1 MAVSGSGSSAGG
13 LVRVPMTWEEY
24 EALEPDARHE
34 YVEGCLVVNP
44 RPSGEHQIA
53 LLRLAALL
61 EGAVHSGFAV
71 YVEWAWKPAA
81 DEWAPD
87 IMICPRQKA
96 VRFTG
101 TPELIIEIL
110 SSNRARDLVM
120 KPHKYA
126 QAGLPRYWV
135 FDPETLVLTA
145 FELQDGFF
153 VEVAEVGPDDEVA
166 LDFGVGT
173 VTVNPRRLMADR

>member
-1 MAVSGSGSSAGG
+1 MAVSGSGSKAGA
-13 LVRVPMTWEEY
+13 LVRVPMSWEEY

-44 RPSGEHQIA
+44 RPTGEHQVA
-53 LLRLAALL
+53 LLRLATLL
-61 EGAVHSGFAV
+61 ESVVHPGFAV
-71 YVEWAWKPAA
+71 YIEWSWKPAA
-81 DEWAPD
+81 DEWGPD
-87 IMICPRQKA
+87 IMVCPRQKA

-145 FELQDGFF
+145 FELREGFF
-153 VEVAEVGPDDEVA
+153 VDVAEVGPDDEVT

-173 VTVNPRRLMADR
+173 VMVNPRRLMADR

>member
-1 MAVSGSGSSAGG
+1 MAVPGGRSRAGA

-44 RPSGEHQIA
+44 RPTGEHQIA
-53 LLRLAALL
+53 LRRLSRLL
-61 EGAVHSGFAV
+61 EDAVATGYEV
-71 YVEWAWKPAA
+71 YGEWSWKPGK

-87 IMICPRQKA
+87 IMVCPREKT

-101 TPELIIEIL
+101 IPELIVEIL
-110 SSNRARDLVM
+110 SSNRALDLVM

-135 FDPETLVLTA
+135 FDPEALVLTA
-145 FELQDGFF
+145 FELRDGFF
-153 VEVAEVGPDDEVA
+153 MDVAVVGPDDEVT

-173 VTVNPRRLMADR
+173 VTVNPRQLMADR

>member
-1 MAVSGSGSSAGG
+1 MAVPESKGRAGA

-44 RPSGEHQIA
+44 RPSLDHQIA
-53 LLRLAALL
+53 LLRLARLL
-61 EGAVHSGFAV
+61 DDAAHGYQV
-71 YVEWAWKPAA
+71 YVEAAWKPGK

-87 IMICPRQKA
+87 IMVCPRQKA

-101 TPELIIEIL
+101 TPELVVEIL

-120 KPHKYA
+120 KPSKYA
-126 QAGLPRYWV
+126 KAGLPRYWV

-145 FELQDGFF
+145 FELRDGEY
-153 VEVAEVGPDDEVA
+153 VDVAEVGSDDEVT
-166 LDFGVGT
+166 LDFGIGRIT
-173 VTVNPRRLMADR
+173 VCPRHLMAER

>member
-1 MAVSGSGSSAGG
+1 MAVSGSGSRAGG
-13 LVRVPMTWEEY
+13 LVRVPMTWDEY

-34 YVEGCLVVNP
+34 YIEGCLVANP

-53 LLRLAALL
+53 LHRLARLL
-61 EGAVHSGFAV
+61 EDAALPGYEVYGAWS
-71 YVEWAWKPAA
+71 WKPGK

-87 IMICPRQKA
+87 IMVCPREKT

-101 TPELIIEIL
+101 TPELIVEIL
-110 SSNRARDLVM
+110 SSNRALDLVM

-135 FDPETLVLTA
+135 FDPESLVLTA
-145 FELQDGFF
+145 FELRGGYFMD
-153 VEVAEVGPDDEVA
+153 VAVVGPDDEA
-166 LDFGVGT
+166 TLDFGVGT
-173 VTVNPRRLMADR
+173 VTVKPRRLIADR